1 MHLRQVSVAPLLP
14 WTLTQVTNLV
24 LLDASRKGKKQG
36 YLLDL

>member
-1 MHLRQVSVAPLLP
+1 MHLRQVSLRLCRP

-36 YLLDL
+36 YLLD